1 MERQKLPID
10 RHTWESFVQ
19 SVKLFLASEQAGR
32 RAKWLFAALLL
43 LMFGTNGLSVVNSY
57 VARAFMTAIEHKE
70 YETFVRMALLSV
82 GVYAASTL
90 VSVFYSY
97 TEQRLGL
104 LWRVWATRQSLFR
117 YADHR
122 VYFGLKMRG
131 EIGNPDQRIAD
142 DIRGFTT
149 STLSFMLMLLN
160 GSFTVVAFSGVMWSI
175 SPLLLLVS
183 VLYALAGTLL
193 TYTFGRQLIRL
204 NYDQLDR
211 EANFRASLIYLRANA
226 ESVALSRREGPIIQL
241 NLRNLSDLAR
251 NLLRIIR
258 VNRNVNFFTTG
269 YNWLIQIIPALLVA
283 PLFMSGRVDFGVIT
297 QSAIAFTQLVGAFS
311 LIVREFGSLSSY
323 AAISA
328 RLGALAEAAGKEE
341 SAELTAAQQSVKDEA
356 RIVYER
362 LTLRSP
368 RSGRVLIRELSI
380 EIPHGLRVLVRG
392 KDETARSALFNATA
406 GLWEASEGR
415 ILRPPLEQ
423 VLFLAELPYLPP
435 GTLRELLMRPWPER
449 EGPVE
454 EWLGEIEVTDQE
466 MLEALQTLHMDSIQ
480 TGVGGWDKRQYWEN
494 TLPLDAQKL
503 LVVARVL
510 IARPRFVF
518 LDRPGSTLQTE
529 QVDRVLELF
538 RERAISYVTFEDE
551 DRIVN
556 LRDYDQVLEIG
567 SGGDWTWKAVLG
579 GTIVEDGPPTPV

>member
-1 MERQKLPID
+1 M
-10 RHTWESFVQ
+10 V
-19 SVKLFLASEQAGR
+19 
-32 RAKWLFAALLL
+32 
-43 LMFGTNGLSVVNSY
+43 GTNGLSVVNSY
-57 VARAFMTAIEHKE
+57 VARAFMTAIEHRE
-70 YETFVRMALLSV
+70 YEAFVRMALLSV

-117 YADHR
+117 YSNHR

-131 EIGNPDQRIAD
+131 EIGNPDQRISD
-142 DIRGFTT
+142 DVRGFTT

-160 GSFTVVAFSGVMWSI
+160 GTFTVVAFSGVMWSI
-175 SPLLLLVS
+175 SPLLFLVS
-183 VLYALAGTLL
+183 VLYAVAGTLL
-193 TYTFGRQLIRL
+193 TYKFGRQLIRL

-241 NLRNLSDLAR
+241 NLRNLTDLAENFR
-251 NLLRIIR
+251 RIVR
-258 VNRNVNFFTTG
+258 VNRNVSFFTTG

-341 SAELTAAQQSVKDEA
+341 AAGLTAAQSPKDEG
-356 RIVYER
+356 RIAYDG

-368 RSGRVLIRELSI
+368 RSGGVLVRNLSV

-392 KDETARSALFNATA
+392 KDEAARAALLNATA
-406 GLWEASEGR
+406 GLWEASEGS

-423 VLFLAELPYLPP
+423 ILFLTELPYLPP
-435 GTLRELLMRPWPER
+435 GTLRELLMRPWPEQ

-454 EWLGEIEVTDQE
+454 KCLEAVEVPDEE
-466 MLEALQTLHMDSIQ
+466 MLEALRA
-480 TGVGGWDKRQYWEN
+480 VGLDAIPSGFAGWDKRQYWEN

-510 IARPRFVF
+510 TARPRFAI

-538 RERAISYVTFEDE
+538 REHGISYVTFEDE
-551 DRIVN
+551 DRILN
-556 LRDYDQVLEIG
+556 LKNYDQVLEIG
-567 SGGDWTWKAVLG
+567 SGGNWAWKAVLG
-579 GTIVEDGPPTPV
+579 GVIAEDGPSAPV